1 MSKLG
6 KRYINSICKGTGR
19 PGATKTSDMAYRE
32 FLSLKSKAI
41 SKKNELLNAIED
53 INKFEI
59 FCDEKLKKLQPSVNC
74 DKGTEEK
81 TIKLKI
87 LDSKII
93 EIEEEIYLKS

>member
-6 KRYINSICKGTGR
+6 KRYVNSICKSTGR

-41 SKKNELLNAIED
+41 IKKNELLKAIED

-59 FCDEKLKKLQPSVNC
+59 FCDEKLKNLQSSVNW
-74 DKGTEEK
+74 DKGTEGK
-81 TIKLKI
+81 TVKLKI
-87 LDSKII
+87 SDSNII
-93 EIEEEIYLKS
+93 EIEEEFYLKS